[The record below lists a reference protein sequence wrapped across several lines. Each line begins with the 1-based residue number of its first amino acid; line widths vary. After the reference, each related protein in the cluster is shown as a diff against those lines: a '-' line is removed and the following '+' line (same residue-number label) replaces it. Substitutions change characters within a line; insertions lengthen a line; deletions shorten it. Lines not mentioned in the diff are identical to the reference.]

1 MPLPLVAESISAAL
15 PNMGRL
21 HPKSHFLD
29 VHLANA
35 NSHGRAISTSTTTT
49 TTTTT
54 TTLISATPA
63 SYFAG
68 APKPNYVPLRLA
80 PREENTRVQLQKQRL
95 QDQHSKQLVSPP
107 NIPGFKTSA
116 GEFSLLESYAQECGA
131 STPDPSVA
139 KQFIC
144 SRSISMIVLSIPITT
159 RLQMQ
164 HLKKFTPSNN
174 CTTL

>member
-1 MPLPLVAESISAAL
+1 
-15 PNMGRL
+15 MGRL

-35 NSHGRAISTSTTTT
+35 NSHGRAISTSATTT

-68 APKPNYVPLRLA
+68 APKPKNFVPLRLA

-95 QDQHSKQLVSPP
+95 QGQHSKQLVSPP

-116 GEFSLLESYAQECGA
+116 GEFSFPRILCKNAAQARQILLLPRTLSAQVDIDDRA
-131 STPDPSVA
+131 IYPDHDKTANATSG
-139 KQFIC
+139 KI
-144 SRSISMIVLSIPITT
+144 RSLEQLHNL
-159 RLQMQ
+159 LQLM
-164 HLKKFTPSNN
+164 N
-174 CTTL
+174 